1 MRLHVLLKFAKILM
15 ISRMRST
22 RRSFVTNSIT
32 NRPLLI
38 ALISGVLFVG
48 GLVAGEVTVSFFAL
62 AGASSSA
69 INQIVVTIYGGIPI
83 FVIGFFFTMGL
94 LWELNASSE
103 SESTDTINWLPIS
116 PSEYVFASTLSTS
129 YTYSPLVSA
138 AIGWALPIGVLTG
151 NGLAFMLLLA
161 ISLVATFIGSVGV
174 EILRSLL
181 ARASSAFSKVGGRAM
196 VVSRILGVVLI
207 LLFTQALFSGFLIVR
222 VISTLVGD
230 IAAAVAVP
238 IFWPTLSI
246 TSLLGSNLLG
256 SALFSL
262 LSLGFFLVL
271 AYIALSLRARFWVL
285 APPSLRFSGSSAV
298 SGVSR
303 FRRLGLSTTSIALV
317 RREIRS
323 ATRRKE
329 VVRLMA
335 IPIILPVMITFP
347 VIFSPA
353 PSSGSAPPSQIS
365 PILLAGPLLF
375 GVGLGALF
383 LGMTS
388 IGQEGKRLWN
398 IGSLPIGASTIVKSK
413 LMFTS
418 LIGMIGLIL
427 GLALTVVL
435 FHLSILDALTF
446 TGVGLAV
453 IMAEASLGIAVGS
466 RYPDFSDGPRPRF
479 VTIAGSILGSILGII
494 VMLLI
499 SGPFAFFL
507 IARLVLG
514 IPFSLYLSLLFSGLV
529 GLVFSWICYR
539 ASIHPL
545 EGILREIPN

>member
-1 MRLHVLLKFAKILM
+1 
-15 ISRMRST
+15 
-22 RRSFVTNSIT
+22 
-32 NRPLLI
+32 
-38 ALISGVLFVG
+38 
-48 GLVAGEVTVSFFAL
+48 
-62 AGASSSA
+62 
-69 INQIVVTIYGGIPI
+69 
-83 FVIGFFFTMGL
+83 
-94 LWELNASSE
+94 
-103 SESTDTINWLPIS
+103 
-116 PSEYVFASTLSTS
+116 
-129 YTYSPLVSA
+129 
-138 AIGWALPIGVLTG
+138 
-151 NGLAFMLLLA
+151 
-161 ISLVATFIGSVGV
+161 
-174 EILRSLL
+174 
-181 ARASSAFSKVGGRAM
+181 
-196 VVSRILGVVLI
+196 
-207 LLFTQALFSGFLIVR
+207 
-222 VISTLVGD
+222 
-230 IAAAVAVP
+230 
-238 IFWPTLSI
+238 
-246 TSLLGSNLLG
+246 
-256 SALFSL
+256 
-262 LSLGFFLVL
+262 
-271 AYIALSLRARFWVL
+271 
-285 APPSLRFSGSSAV
+285 
-298 SGVSR
+298 
-303 FRRLGLSTTSIALV
+303 
-317 RREIRS
+317 
-323 ATRRKE
+323 
-329 VVRLMA
+329 MA